1 MKKTIRSISVFAIII
16 IVVAFKL
23 KTGVVGTMF
32 PSMETEDYNG
42 KAVNIPVDTKGKYTL
57 ICCAFSTAAEPDLK
71 TWINPIYNKFIGKVD
86 ASKADVFDVHTDYD
100 VNLYF
105 VPMFT
110 GFNKLASKTSKDKIK
125 SNTDKEM
132 WPYLLFYDGGKTY
145 KDELDFKKRDT
156 PYFFVLDK
164 AGKVIYTT
172 SGKYDDKKMEKI
184 IDIFEEN

>member
-1 MKKTIRSISVFAIII
+1 MKKIILGVIALSAIA
-16 IVVAFKL
+16 VAFKP
-23 KTGVVGTMF
+23 KAGVIGTVF
-32 PSMETEDYNG
+32 PAMECEDYNG
-42 KAVNIPVDTKGKYTL
+42 KAVNLPNDTKGKYTL
-57 ICCAFSTAAEPDLK
+57 VCCAFSTAAEPDLK
-71 TWINPIYNKFIGKVD
+71 TWIDPVYNKFIGKVD
-86 ASKADVFDVHTDYD
+86 ASKADVFDVHVDYD

-110 GFNKLASKTSKDKIK
+110 GFNKLASNSSKEKIK
-125 SNTDKEM
+125 SKTDKEL

-145 KDELDFKKRDT
+145 KDELDFQKRDT

-164 AGKVIYTT
+164 EGKILYTT